1 MNRNFLIPVMA
12 LALAAGLASNA
23 SAQAS
28 PDMAQVIRQMR
39 ETAERMRGQLPPED
53 IAEMLRNADEL
64 ERENRKGSFAPVA
77 APASPP
83 IIVHMEKVHGA
94 IFEWLMRTTTCAGYQ
109 WENWRTYD
117 ITTGAHIAER
127 NAGCKRAFSL
137 YERYFI
143 AARNSDQ
150 RTALPLLAEY
160 DRAAH
165 EIVDAYGMN

>member
-1 MNRNFLIPVMA
+1 MKRNLLISVVA
-12 LALAAGLASNA
+12 LALLCGSAPEAM
-23 SAQAS
+23 AQAS
-28 PDMAQVIRQMR
+28 PDMAQVVRQLR

-83 IIVHMEKVHGA
+83 IIAHLEKVHGA
-94 IFEWLMRTTTCAGYQ
+94 TFEWLMRTTTCAGYQ
-109 WENWRTYD
+109 WENWRRYD
-117 ITTGAHIAER
+117 ITTGDHIAER
-127 NAGCKRAFSL
+127 NAGCKRAFGL
-137 YERYFI
+137 YERYFL
-143 AARNSDQ
+143 AARSGDQ

-160 DRAAH
+160 DKAAH